1 MRDRTQMLAVVSV
14 ALFMSVLVW
23 FNYSAV
29 LPLIVE
35 EWGLSGVRAG
45 IIFAAFQ
52 AGYLVTIV
60 PMGMAADRYS
70 ARWTMAGGAVG
81 TGVFSLLFALL
92 AEGFLVGTAL
102 RFASGLF
109 MAGVYVPGMRFL
121 SDWYPTEDRGT
132 AIGIYV
138 GTFSLSSG
146 LSFFVSSAVA
156 EAVDWQTAIV
166 ATSVG
171 AIIAGPMVFALA
183 RDHPE
188 ASRTEQALDFSVL
201 KNRDYLLAVGI
212 YSGHNWELF
221 GMRNWIQAFLV
232 TVPAVAAAGGTAAAG
247 TLVGLTMVMG
257 GPANAIGGWLSD
269 RIGRLRTISLGLAV
283 SGLLSLSLGVLDFVS
298 LPVMSVLLVVYGVAI
313 TMDSS
318 PTSTAITEYV
328 SDEQVGTALSVQS
341 LIGFT
346 VTLISPVVFGA
357 ALDAAG
363 YEVAFPTLAVGAAFG
378 LTAVTMLAR
387 RAPRTSPR

>member
-1 MRDRTQMLAVVSV
+1 M
-14 ALFMSVLVW
+14 
-23 FNYSAV
+23 
-29 LPLIVE
+29 
-35 EWGLSGVRAG
+35 RAG

-70 ARWTMAGGAVG
+70 ARWTIAGGAVG
-81 TGVFSLLFALL
+81 TGVFSLLFALV

-121 SDWYPTEDRGT
+121 SDWYPTDDRGT

-146 LSFFVSSAVA
+146 LSFFVSSAIA
-156 EAVDWQTAIV
+156 EAVDWQTAIIV
-166 ATSVG
+166 TSVG

-188 ASRTEQALDFSVL
+188 ASRPEQALDLSVL

-232 TVPAVAAAGGTAAAG
+232 TVPAVAAAGGTAVAG
-247 TLVGLTMVMG
+247 TLVGLTMV
-257 GPANAIGGWLSD
+257 
-269 RIGRLRTISLGLAV
+269 LRTIAIAPRMPMTTAPSSRASQRRRSVSCVEGDVCDARVRAQNALSSSDANPLAYSTSPARGTV
-283 SGLLSLSLGVLDFVS
+283 APHESVNREPANIDPWLKTSIVARARRVS
-298 LPVMSVLLVVYGVAI
+298 LTAR
-313 TMDSS
+313 
-318 PTSTAITEYV
+318 TSTVRRSAWNAVASTTNRTASETGIAPKKMSAANTAPTTKANPPETMRVRRNFLPV
-328 SDEQVGTALSVQS
+328 SRGSV
-341 LIGFT
+341 
-346 VTLISPVVFGA
+346 VLISINSEISA
-357 ALDAAG
+357 
-363 YEVAFPTLAVGAAFG
+363 
-378 LTAVTMLAR
+378 
-387 RAPRTSPR
+387 RAPPPMARST